1 MSPST
6 LALWLVAGAIM
17 AAVNALAI
25 VATMRRFPDSS
36 DEARRLLTRT
46 LPLRLGLQAAVL
58 YGAIRQGALGVIGW
72 LLGYLVSRS
81 LLVSWALRRTR
92 ALGNALRRG

>member
-6 LALWLVAGAIM
+6 LAIWLVAGAIM

-25 VATMRRFPDSS
+25 AATIRRFPDAS

-46 LPLRLGLQAAVL
+46 LPLRLALQATVL
-58 YGAIRQGALGVIGW
+58 CGAIRQGTLGVIGW
-72 LLGYLVSRS
+72 LLGYLLGRS